1 MLLTSHDSALCGSA
15 EQISPVLLRGINH
28 GDGNT
33 AAVKAKAPAE
43 STMEDSIS
51 AITAVKNILK
61 RFAIPYGLIP
71 SLSPWSLQFN

>member
-33 AAVKAKAPAE
+33 AAVKAKAPEE
-43 STMEDSIS
+43 SAIEYNIS
-51 AITAVKNILK
+51 AIAAV
-61 RFAIPYGLIP
+61 
-71 SLSPWSLQFN
+71 